1 MVSFGRS
8 EGRDQMASVTSID
21 RDFERLTLTMVVEV
35 MASVERCWRLW
46 ADPRQLERWWG
57 PPAFPAKVDIHDLQP
72 GGRVTY
78 AMTGPAGESYP
89 GYWQVI
95 KVDPP
100 HLLVVQDGYS
110 YPDGTPNPEL
120 PVTLMRVNII
130 AVSPIS
136 STMTIT
142 SEFTSEESFQQVL
155 QMGVEEGML
164 AAISQIEAILA

>member
-1 MVSFGRS
+1 VFLERWD
-8 EGRDQMASVTSID
+8 ELASVTSID
-21 RDFERLTLTMVVEV
+21 RDFDRLTLTLVVEV

-57 PPAFPAKVDIHDLQP
+57 PPGYPASVEAHDLTP
-72 GGRVTY
+72 GSRVTY
-78 AMTGPAGESYP
+78 AMTGPDGERYP

-110 YPDGTPNPEL
+110 NADGSPNPEL
-120 PVTLMRVNII
+120 PTTRMRVQIE

-142 SEFTSEESFQQVL
+142 SEFASEEAFMQVL
-155 QMGVEEGML
+155 QMGAEEGML
-164 AAISQIEAILA
+164 AAISQVSAIVAGS